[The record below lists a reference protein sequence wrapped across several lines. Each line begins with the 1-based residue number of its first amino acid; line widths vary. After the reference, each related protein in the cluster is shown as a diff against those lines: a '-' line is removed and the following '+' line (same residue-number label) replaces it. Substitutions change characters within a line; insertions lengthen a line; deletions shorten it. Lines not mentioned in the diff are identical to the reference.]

1 MITNLTDY
9 MYRHKAHTAV
19 RSKRN
24 RLKVV
29 MTQSSAGSGSD
40 SGSSS
45 ESWYIVK
52 CLSEQCEIVSEE
64 SLISPEGKSAD
75 SEESSLAKWG
85 PFETQNQAIAKR
97 VGLIRAGKCKPS

>member
-29 MTQSSAGSGSD
+29 MTQSSAGSG